1 MEKRFTRN
9 NGSSWKYDKNK
20 STLHAKN
27 LFPSIEVYG
36 MTELYLSLQ
45 TYIIGVIAKRKEY
58 PLIRKLRDR
67 SYECSHLS

>member
-9 NGSSWKYDKNK
+9 NGNSWKYDKNK

-36 MTELYLSLQ
+36 MMELNL
-45 TYIIGVIAKRKEY
+45 
-58 PLIRKLRDR
+58 
-67 SYECSHLS
+67 

>member
-9 NGSSWKYDKNK
+9 NGNSWKYDKNK

-58 PLIRKLRDR
+58 PLIRKLKDR
-67 SYECSHLS
+67 SYKCSHLP

>member
-9 NGSSWKYDKNK
+9 NGNSWKYDKNK

-45 TYIIGVIAKRKEY
+45 TYIIGIIAKRKEY
-58 PLIRKLRDR
+58 PSIRKLKDR
-67 SYECSHLS
+67 SYKCSHLP